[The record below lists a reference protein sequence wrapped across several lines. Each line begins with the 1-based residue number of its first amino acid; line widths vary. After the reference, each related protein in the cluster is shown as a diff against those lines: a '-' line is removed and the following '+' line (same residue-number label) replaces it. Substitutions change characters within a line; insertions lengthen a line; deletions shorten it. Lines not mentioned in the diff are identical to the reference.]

1 MQKINTNALNKVHS
15 KLINCTRKVREAEEF
30 KGFWCDETAEEIE
43 TSKEMM
49 LSAAIKEQEV
59 YEYIYKLIKN
69 DIK

>member
-1 MQKINTNALNKVHS
+1 LVY
-15 KLINCTRKVREAEEF
+15 
-30 KGFWCDETAEEIE
+30 ETAEEIE

-49 LSAAIKEQEV
+49 LSAAIKEQEI

>member
-1 MQKINTNALNKVHS
+1 MQTNKINALNKIHT

-30 KGFWCDETAEEIE
+30 KGFWSDDDADDVESSRQMLL
-43 TSKEMM
+43 TS
-49 LSAAIKEQEV
+49 AIKEQEI